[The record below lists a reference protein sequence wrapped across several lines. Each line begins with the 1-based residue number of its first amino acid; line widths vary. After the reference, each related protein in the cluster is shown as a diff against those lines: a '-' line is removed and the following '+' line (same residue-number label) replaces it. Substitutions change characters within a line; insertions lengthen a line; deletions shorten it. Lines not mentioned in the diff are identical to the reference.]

1 MGNFVVLERSPHPE
15 LAEVLSRVRFAV
27 QEGQSQNA
35 AWGCGVPSR
44 HLPCTHLR
52 QHCLPRTPPHVLA
65 AHLPAKDAQTV

>member
-35 AWGCGVPSR
+35 AWGPR

-52 QHCLPRTPPHVLA
+52 QHCLPCTPPHVLA